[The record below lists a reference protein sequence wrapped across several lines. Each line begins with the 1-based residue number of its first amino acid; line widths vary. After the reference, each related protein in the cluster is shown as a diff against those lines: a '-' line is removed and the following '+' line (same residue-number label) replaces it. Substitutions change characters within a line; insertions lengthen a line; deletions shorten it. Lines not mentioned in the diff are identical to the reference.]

1 MAGRA
6 HPPGGETG
14 IMDART
20 IELLAMSFARISA
33 NKNDAATIFYAR
45 LFTTAP
51 HLRSMFRPDLEEQKH
66 KLMLSLAQIVDFH
79 RVGCDPERFLTRL
92 GQGHRAYG
100 VQKQHFAAVGDAL
113 IFTLA
118 QILGDDFTPELR
130 TAWLVAFDE
139 VSSSMLRGMDA
150 PPPTP
155 ELATADRW

>member
-1 MAGRA
+1 
-6 HPPGGETG
+6 
-14 IMDART
+14 MDART

-51 HLRSMFRPDLEEQKH
+51 HLRALFRPDLEEQKH

-79 RVGCDPERFLTRL
+79 RVGCNPEHFLTRL

-100 VQKQHFAAVGDAL
+100 VQQQHFAAVGDAL

-118 QILGDDFTPELR
+118 QILGEDFTQEIR
-130 TAWLVAFDE
+130 SAWRVAFEE
-139 VSSSMLRGMDA
+139 VSSSMLRGMEAPEVA
-150 PPPTP
+150 PP
-155 ELATADRW
+155 LAAAGRW

>member
-1 MAGRA
+1 
-6 HPPGGETG
+6 
-14 IMDART
+14 MDART

-33 NKNDAATIFYAR
+33 NKNEAATIFYAR

-51 HLRSMFRPDLEEQKH
+51 HLRSMFRSDLEEQKH

-118 QILGDDFTPELR
+118 QILGDDFTREIR
-130 TAWLVAFDE
+130 NAWLVAFEE

-150 PPPTP
+150 PAPAPQL
-155 ELATADRW
+155 ESVGRW